1 MRPIFSF
8 KSGFPEAI
16 ELCVT
21 QKIVDGHGFFSG
33 LLDDGQADESVRKG
47 DFEVFLVVGD
57 DKNAFNKMRIVKYD
71 EMKYYVSS
79 NILDRDGYTRGKCME
94 TESAPSA
101 RPEAT
106 LIIYQDGRSLME
118 IDHVKDYCD
127 IDAKISQKVV
137 GDTLFLDYYDTGNVT
152 ECLCTFQTH
161 KIIIDL
167 DKTGAKYVKFG
178 SVVYR
183 IVGVTY
189 SKVPNWEL

>member
-1 MRPIFSF
+1 
-8 KSGFPEAI
+8 
-16 ELCVT
+16 
-21 QKIVDGHGFFSG
+21 
-33 LLDDGQADESVRKG
+33 
-47 DFEVFLVVGD
+47 
-57 DKNAFNKMRIVKYD
+57 MRIVKYD

-94 TESAPSA
+94 TETAPSA
-101 RPEAT
+101 NPEAT

-137 GDTLFLDYYDTGNVT
+137 GDTLFLDYYDTRNVT
-152 ECLCTFQTH
+152 ECFCTFQTH